1 MRNIGIFVNCIVDHE
16 TQRRAISIAFPPN
29 QEKLSLK
36 EVTHVLVSAV
46 SLLIKSCKNEDS
58 EIKDYELMSEVIQHL
73 NSEFSS
79 VTSFSD
85 AKTDNSMFKEDGE

>member
-1 MRNIGIFVNCIVDHE
+1 MRNIDVFVNCVIDNE
-16 TQRRAISIAFPPN
+16 NQKTFISLGFPPN

-46 SLLIKSCKNEDS
+46 SLLVKSCKNEDS

-73 NSEFSS
+73 NHEFSS

-85 AKTDNSMFKEDGE
+85 AKTDNSMFKEDEE